1 MILNAVEGRPLP
13 IYGDG
18 GNVRD
23 WLHVEDHCAGLL
35 QVLLKGRAGDKYNIG
50 GDNERTNLEI
60 VDRLCDALDQL
71 RPVRSNPAFADKPS
85 ASSYRALKTLV
96 PDRPGHDRRYAIDA
110 AKIRRELGWR
120 PQHAV
125 DDGLFLTVS
134 WYLEHR
140 DWCEQVQAGRYD
152 RERLGLKS

>member
-1 MILNAVEGRPLP
+1 V
-13 IYGDG
+13 
-18 GNVRD
+18 
-23 WLHVEDHCAGLL
+23 
-35 QVLLKGRAGDKYNIG
+35 G

-71 RPVRSNPAFADKPS
+71 RPIRSNPALAEMPD

-110 AKIRRELGWR
+110 TKIRRELGWR
-120 PQHAV
+120 SEHAV
-125 DDGLFLTVS
+125 EEGLSRTVG
-134 WYLEHR
+134 WYLEHQ
-140 DWCEQVQAGRYD
+140 DWCEQVLAGRYD

>member
-23 WLHVEDHCAGLL
+23 WVHVDDHCAGLL
-35 QVLLKGRAGDKYNIG
+35 RVVQSGRPGEKYNIG
-50 GDNERTNLEI
+50 GGNERTNLEV
-60 VDRLCDALDQL
+60 VDRLCDALEVV
-71 RPVRSNPAFADKPS
+71 RPASSNPAVKG
-85 ASSYRALKTLV
+85 ASSYRSLKTLV

-110 AKIRRELGWR
+110 SKIRRELGWK
-120 PQHAV
+120 PVHSF
-125 DDGLFLTVS
+125 DEGLLATVR

-140 DWCEQVQAGRYD
+140 DWCEQVQGGRYD
-152 RERLGLKS
+152 RQRLGLGG